1 MATGALR
8 EWSQHDSDVDL
19 DDSGI
24 YLKGKRVPMTAR
36 VFVYTVDKT
45 MRPIPLMDE
54 ELEQLLPPG
63 STVWFKKIEPVI
75 DEEYERGRL
84 ASAGVADAST
94 SR

>member
-1 MATGALR
+1 MQG
-8 EWSQHDSDVDL
+8 SPGDVTL
-19 DDSGI
+19 NKKGI
-24 YLKGKRVPMTAR
+24 CLNGKPIPMMDR

-45 MRPIPLMDE
+45 MRTIALTDE
-54 ELEQLLPPG
+54 ELEQVLVPG
-63 STVWFKKIEPVI
+63 STVWLKKIEPVI